1 MMIQYTKE
9 IIEKLLQKY
18 MDGTS
23 TLDEEAILA
32 QYFKGKNIPEEWL
45 CYQQMFQEIEAMA
58 PQPKAHRR
66 WTIWSVAAAAVVAGV
81 LYLAVPP
88 RQAQLVPTTPL
99 VAQTDST
106 TQQSSGAAVQSAARI
121 DTVAAQPV
129 MPDVAPQQP
138 LKVKKRSLR
147 KSEPTIHDIDK
158 AYALMA
164 QAEQTKTQVVQAKA
178 QAEQVKAQ
186 LEMFNAQ
193 MAAYGYIPVMQED
206 GTIIYINE
214 QEKLI
219 AYEE

>member
-1 MMIQYTKE
+1 MIQYTKE
-9 IIEKLLQKY
+9 VIEKLLQKY

-32 QYFKGKNIPEEWL
+32 QYFKGDNIPEEWL

-58 PQPKAHRR
+58 PQPKSNRR
-66 WTIWSVAAAAVVAGV
+66 WAVWSIAAAAVVAGV
-81 LYLAVPP
+81 VYLAVPQ
-88 RQAQLVPTTPL
+88 RQAQLVPTAPL
-99 VAQTDST
+99 VAQADTITHQPSEPD
-106 TQQSSGAAVQSAARI
+106 VQSAVRI
-121 DTVAAQPV
+121 DTVAAHPV
-129 MPDVAPQQP
+129 MPVDAPQQP
-138 LKVKKRSLR
+138 VKAKKRSLR
-147 KSEPTIHDIDK
+147 KAQPTIHDYDK

-164 QAEQTKTQVVQAKA
+164 QAQQAKA
-178 QAEQVKAQ
+178 EADQVKAK

-214 QEKLI
+214 QENLI